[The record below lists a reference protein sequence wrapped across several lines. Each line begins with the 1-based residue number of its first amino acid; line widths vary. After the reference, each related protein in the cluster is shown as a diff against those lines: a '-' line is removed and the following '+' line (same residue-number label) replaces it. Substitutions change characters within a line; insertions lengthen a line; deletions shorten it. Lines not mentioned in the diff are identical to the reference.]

1 MKNKVIEF
9 FQNLPQ
15 AEHEQFNAAFEL
27 YRNSPGKNLGIE
39 RSLNSSGF
47 SKRALAN
54 LLYDLQKMHGVTDV
68 EKIAIPVMEVVKDSD
83 FVSKLD
89 ENILNASE
97 DELRVFSKGYLDL
110 GNRLDEFI
118 EIALAEEQN
127 TIAAILTEEQE
138 KHDVAKSQLVGNGT
152 GAPLVPIN
160 PDELKELKEENEDLN
175 ADKED
180 LEIENEDLKDEN
192 ESLKSENE
200 SLKLLKKTDVESIR
214 VEFPFLK
221 EKDCPD
227 EFKIL
232 IADKITAWNEY
243 VDAQNA
249 IAKHHAGDTL
259 PEKDL
264 AELAKI
270 AVDAF
275 AENQKIYEELNCY
288 ATFGRVLGIH
298 PIFKKLQL
306 SREVELMTAD
316 EMIAYKG
323 ATAKY
328 FSVNKTALAKAE
340 KAKDTVK
347 ITEIN
352 NRVAER
358 SEKLFLVNK
367 KLGVKNK

>member
-68 EKIAIPVMEVVKDSD
+68 EKIAAVVEVK
-83 FVSKLD
+83 KLKVESRLPEGLIKMSEEEIVVWMHGVAEPEFNID
-89 ENILNASE
+89 EII
-97 DELRVFSKGYLDL
+97 K
-110 GNRLDEFI
+110 
-118 EIALAEEQN
+118 IALEEDQQM
-127 TIAAILTEEQE
+127 IAAVIMDQLSKVEAAKEAGVIKLEDTADLT
-138 KHDVAKSQLVGNGT
+138 
-152 GAPLVPIN
+152 
-160 PDELKELKEENEDLN
+160 LKNKDLTEENEDLN

-200 SLKLLKKTDVESIR
+200 SLKLLKKTDIESIR

-243 VDAQNA
+243 VDAQDA

-259 PEKDL
+259 AEGDL

-270 AVDAF
+270 AVEAF
-275 AENQKIYEELNCY
+275 DENQKIYEELNCY

-306 SREVELMTAD
+306 SREVDLMTAD
-316 EMIAYKG
+316 ELIAYKG